1 MRSHEM
7 TLATARKLLI
17 LSSLIVTACE
27 FLFFILGPALG
38 YPLHQG
44 EAFRMIEI
52 ITPVFLGYLGSATRY
67 LFHPAADQIRPSS
80 IQRELLG
87 LLVKGPLLVF
97 SVISAAAL
105 FAFGYANRPN
115 GPGMLPDTL
124 GLMLA
129 ATLGILTITTSVIVE
144 NVFPSVQSAAS
155 STTNAVAVSSS
166 DATEATH
173 LDRRK

>member
-1 MRSHEM
+1 MRAHEM
-7 TLATARKLLI
+7 TLATARKWLV

-27 FLFFILGPALG
+27 FLFFILAPALG
-38 YPLHQG
+38 YPLHQE

-67 LFHPAADQIRPSS
+67 LFHPAADHTRPTSV
-80 IQRELLG
+80 QRELLG
-87 LLVKGPLLVF
+87 LLVRGPLVVF
-97 SVISAAAL
+97 SLVSAAAI

-144 NVFPSVQSAAS
+144 NLFPSVQAAAGASANAAAVGSAA
-155 STTNAVAVSSS
+155 TAG
-166 DATEATH
+166 EPR
-173 LDRRK
+173 LEQGK